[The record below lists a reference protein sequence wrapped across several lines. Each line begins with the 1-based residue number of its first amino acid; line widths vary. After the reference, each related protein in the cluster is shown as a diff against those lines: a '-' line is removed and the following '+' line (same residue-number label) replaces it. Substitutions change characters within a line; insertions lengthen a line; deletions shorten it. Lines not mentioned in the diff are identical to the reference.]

1 MGKSPDA
8 FRTISEVAEWLD
20 RPAHVLRF
28 WESKF
33 SQVKPVKRA
42 GGRRYYRPQD
52 MLLLGGIK
60 KLLHEEGMT
69 IKGVQKVLRENGVKH
84 VSDISDPLDDTT
96 FSGEIAGHVE
106 GTFDSI
112 DIPEETQQ
120 EGARVLSF
128 PRESQAQHVSK
139 PGQPD
144 TGEKSAVAPDA
155 PTAQEQNTPVDA
167 PPAEAPQPSSPEAT
181 QSPDTPDTPMARV
194 APSDHVDAAGEA
206 PLFNDVQQGSVP
218 PESPQDTTAPPPS
231 RSQNRPPTQKDES
244 ASALYAAIAALDG
257 PISVQNSARI
267 RGLLDRWL
275 ALYETREDARNE

>member
-8 FRTISEVAEWLD
+8 FRTISEVADWLD

-33 SQVKPVKRA
+33 SQIKPVKRA

-69 IKGVQKVLRENGVKH
+69 IKGVQKVLREHGIKH
-84 VSDISDPLDDTT
+84 VSDLSDPLDDTT
-96 FSGEIAGHVE
+96 FSGEVADSIE

-112 DIPEETQQ
+112 DIPEQTQQ

-128 PRESQAQHVSK
+128 PHEGQAQHLSK
-139 PGQPD
+139 PRQPD
-144 TGEKSAVAPDA
+144 THEEPAVAPDT
-155 PTAQEQNTPVDA
+155 PTTQGHNTPGDA
-167 PPAEAPQPSSPEAT
+167 PPAQAPQPSAPEAR
-181 QSPDTPDTPMARV
+181 QSPDAPDMTMAREA
-194 APSDHVDAAGEA
+194 APSEANAAGEV
-206 PLFNDVQQGSVP
+206 PLSKNMQEGAVP
-218 PESPQDTTAPPPS
+218 PGSAPDTAAPPPS
-231 RSQNRPPTQKDES
+231 GSAIRPPIQKDES

-257 PISVQNSARI
+257 PISIQNSNRI
-267 RGLLDRWL
+267 HRLLDQWR
-275 ALYETREDARNE
+275 ALYETHEDPRNE